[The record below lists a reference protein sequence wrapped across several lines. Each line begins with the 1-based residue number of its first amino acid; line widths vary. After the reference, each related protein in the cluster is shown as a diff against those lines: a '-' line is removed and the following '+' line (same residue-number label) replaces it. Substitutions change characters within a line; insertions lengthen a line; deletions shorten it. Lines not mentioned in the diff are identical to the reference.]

1 MLPVPLLRVP
11 PSAPSARPSA
21 TRRSLRRGVAAATVA
36 LLTAGLLATTS
47 QAAQADP
54 PSTGGMVAGWGASW
68 NQQADVPTSLADQ
81 TVTAIAAGESH
92 SLALTSD
99 GHVTAWG
106 YNGQGQTDVP
116 TSLADQTV
124 TAIAAGIHHS
134 LALTSD
140 GHVTA
145 WGYNGDGQA
154 EVPTSLADKT
164 VTAIAAGGSH
174 SLALT
179 SDGHV
184 TAWGADWIGQTDV
197 PVSLADQTVIA
208 IATGGYHSLA
218 LTSDGHVTPWGYN
231 AQGQTDVPTSLADQT
246 VTAIAA
252 GGYHSLALTSDGH
265 VTPWGYNG
273 DGQSDVPT
281 SLADKTVTAIAA
293 GAFHSLA
300 LTSDGHVTS
309 WGSNG
314 DGQTDVPTSL
324 ADKTVT
330 AIAAGAGAYHS
341 LAIYQATV
349 AATVTGLPS
358 ITGTPTV
365 GETLTGDVSEVATT
379 PTEATRSYQWL
390 RDDAPITDATATT
403 YTLTNDDA
411 GHTVTLQM
419 GATADGYTDATPVTS
434 EAVGPVDGGQI
445 TLPVPSITGTP
456 VVDGTLSATLPEGL
470 APTDASVTW
479 QWYRGQTPVGD
490 RTSSYTPVAGD
501 VDHVLTVTATAT
513 MDHFDEATR
522 STDTETAVTAAT
534 FVTGPSASITGTG
547 KVGETLTAGAGE
559 IAPTPS
565 STDYQWY
572 ADDEVIEGA
581 TGATLLLGPAQ
592 RHTTITVKVTAT
604 RAGYDDA
611 SDTSGPLADIA
622 TDLAPDVFF
631 EAKHPTLRRGQ
642 TTDLEWDTL
651 EATTV
656 TASGAWTGAK
666 AASGSVTVGPTVLGT
681 TTYVV
686 EATNA
691 NGTTTSQVSI
701 VVTRPPV
708 RLGVTAPGGLRLAG
722 RTLPVTV
729 RGLEAGEH
737 YSVTTGG
744 VEVATGT
751 AGPRGDFTRSVLVP
765 AGAREGSVPIVVTGD
780 AADRTGGAVVTVV
793 RPKALGLRVAKHVV
807 RTRHRQTV
815 TVTGLAVGEPVTVAY
830 RGKQVSPTDAHAD
843 RNGTYRTVIRVGR
856 LQGSKL
862 VRATGA
868 FAGRTAMTR
877 FLVRN
882 R

>member
-1 MLPVPLLRVP
+1 MPPVMLLRVP
-11 PSAPSARPSA
+11 PSAPPARPSA
-21 TRRSLRRGVAAATVA
+21 TRRSFRRGVAAATVA
-36 LLTAGLLATTS
+36 LLAAGLLVTTS

-54 PSTGGMVAGWGASW
+54 STTGGIVAGWGASW
-68 NQQADVPTSLADQ
+68 NQQTDVPSSLADK
-81 TVTAIAAGESH
+81 TVTAITAGDLH

-116 TSLADQTV
+116 TSLADKTV
-124 TAIAAGIHHS
+124 TAIAAGRYHS

-145 WGYNGDGQA
+145 WGYNGQGQA

-164 VTAIAAGGSH
+164 VTAITAGGYH

-184 TAWGADWIGQTDV
+184 TAWG
-197 PVSLADQTVIA
+197 
-208 IATGGYHSLA
+208 
-218 LTSDGHVTPWGYN
+218 YN
-231 AQGQTDVPTSLADQT
+231 QQGQTDVPTSLADQT

-252 GGYHSLALTSDGH
+252 GESHSLALTSDGH
-265 VTPWGYNG
+265 LTAWGSNG
-273 DGQSDVPT
+273 EGQTDLPT
-281 SLADKTVTAIAA
+281 SLADKTVTAITA
-293 GAFHSLA
+293 GS
-300 LTSDGHVTS
+300 
-309 WGSNG
+309 
-314 DGQTDVPTSL
+314 
-324 ADKTVT
+324 
-330 AIAAGAGAYHS
+330 YHS
-341 LAIYQATV
+341 LAIYNAPV

-358 ITGTPTV
+358 VTGTPTV

-379 PTEATRSYQWL
+379 PTGATPSYQWL

-403 YTLTNDDA
+403 YTMTNDDA
-411 GHTVTLQM
+411 GHTITFQV
-419 GATADGYTDATPVTS
+419 GATADGYNDATPVTS

-445 TLPVPSITGTP
+445 TLPLPSITGTP

-470 APTDASVTW
+470 APSDASVTW

-490 RTSSYTPVAGD
+490 GSSYTPVADD

-522 STDTETAVTAAT
+522 STDTDSAVTPAS

-547 KVGETLTAGAGE
+547 KVGETLTAGAGGT
-559 IAPTPS
+559 APTPS
-565 STDYQWY
+565 DTAYQWY

-581 TGATLLLGPAQ
+581 TDATLLLGPAQ

-611 SDTSGPLADIA
+611 SDTSEPLADIA

-631 EAKHPTLRRGQ
+631 EAKDATLRRGQ
-642 TTDLEWDTL
+642 TTALEWDTL

-656 TASGAWTGAK
+656 TALGAWTGSK
-666 AASGSVTVGPTVLGT
+666 ATSGSVTVGPTVLGT

-701 VVTRPPV
+701 VVTRPRV
-708 RLGVTAPGGLRLAG
+708 TLGVTALGGLRLAG
-722 RTLPVTV
+722 RILPITV

-737 YSVTTGG
+737 YSITTGG

-751 AGPRGDFTRSVLVP
+751 AGPRGDFARFAMVP
-765 AGAREGSVPIVVTGD
+765 AGTREGSVPIVVTGD

-807 RTRHRQTV
+807 RTRHRQDV
-815 TVTGLAVGEPVTVAY
+815 TVTGLAAGEPVTVAY
-830 RGKQVSPTDAHAD
+830 RGKRVSPADAHAD
-843 RNGTYRTVIRVGR
+843 RSGIYRTVIRVGR

-868 FAGRTAMTR
+868 FAERTATTR